1 MHWQVT
7 QYSYLLLVAAAMSAA
22 LVFFAWRRRG
32 TPGAETLAL
41 LMTGVCTWT
50 AGYALELSGADLPTK
65 IFWAMVEY
73 IGIVTVPVAWL
84 AFALQYTGR
93 EEQLTPRNLA

>member
-41 LMTGVCTWT
+41 LMTGVCIWAT
-50 AGYALELSGADLPTK
+50 AYALELSGADLPTK
-65 IFWAMVEY
+65 IVWAKVEY
-73 IGIVTVPVAWL
+73 IQHVS
-84 AFALQYTGR
+84 
-93 EEQLTPRNLA
+93 

>member
-7 QYSYLLLVAAAMSAA
+7 PYSYLLLVVAAMSAA

-32 TPGAETLAL
+32 TPGAEALAL
-41 LMTGVCTWT
+41 LMTGVCIWA

-65 IFWAMVEY
+65 IFGQRPSTLASPRFRLHGWRSPY
-73 IGIVTVPVAWL
+73 STPVAK
-84 AFALQYTGR
+84 GS
-93 EEQLTPRNLA
+93 